1 MILIIDNYG
10 SFTYNLYQMVGEIV
24 NNPLNNFSKT
34 NSKIM
39 VIKNNEKNPFQI
51 QDLHK
56 KEEINHIIISPGPG
70 NPENK
75 RDFGEC
81 KAIIK
86 KFGPEI
92 PIMGVCLGHQGIFS
106 TFGGKII
113 HQEPVHGKQTQIN
126 HNNQGIFQ
134 GLKNY
139 LLVARYHSLSCDPET
154 IPECLE
160 ITAKTDEGIIMAL
173 KHNIHPI
180 YGLQFHP
187 ESIGTPEGM
196 KLIEN
201 FLKVES

>member
-1 MILIIDNYG
+1 V
-10 SFTYNLYQMVGEIV
+10 Q
-24 NNPLNNFSKT
+24 LN
-34 NSKIM
+34 
-39 VIKNNEKNPFQI
+39 
-51 QDLHK
+51 
-56 KEEINHIIISPGPG
+56 IS
-70 NPENK
+70 
-75 RDFGEC
+75 
-81 KAIIK
+81 
-86 KFGPEI
+86 
-92 PIMGVCLGHQGIFS
+92 
-106 TFGGKII
+106 
-113 HQEPVHGKQTQIN
+113 QIN